1 MIELLNFVY
10 FVLFIIVLIAIA
22 IFSFKLGKSEKFD
35 KQDREM
41 HNLKLLAD
49 GLMHA
54 ERSRTEEI
62 EKSIGGITS
71 VNISPLRYVQL
82 IRAEEELNRIRN
94 AK

>member
-1 MIELLNFVY
+1 MNELLN
-10 FVLFIIVLIAIA
+10 IIYSGLGILAIA
-22 IFSFKLGKSEKFD
+22 LLSFKIGKSEKFD
-35 KQDREM
+35 KKDREM

-54 ERSRTEEI
+54 ERERVKEI

-71 VNISPLRYVQL
+71 VNLSPLRYVQL
-82 IRAEEELNRIRN
+82 VRAEEELNRIRN

>member
-1 MIELLNFVY
+1 MNELLNFVY
-10 FVLFIIVLIAIA
+10 FVLFTIAVS
-22 IFSFKLGKSEKFD
+22 IFSFKIGKSEKLD

-41 HNLKLLAD
+41 YNLKLLAD

-54 ERSRTEEI
+54 ERARVEEI

-82 IRAEEELNRIRN
+82 VRAEEELNRIRN

>member
-1 MIELLNFVY
+1 MNEFLNFIY
-10 FVLFIIVLIAIA
+10 FVFFTISIS
-22 IFSFKLGKSEKFD
+22 IFSFKIGKSEKLD

-41 HNLKLLAD
+41 YNLKLLAD

-54 ERSRTEEI
+54 ERSRVEEI

>member
-1 MIELLNFVY
+1 MNELLNFIY
-10 FVLFIIVLIAIA
+10 FVLFTIAIA
-22 IFSFKLGKSEKFD
+22 IFSFKIGKSEKFD

-41 HNLKLLAD
+41 YNLKLLAD

-54 ERSRTEEI
+54 ERSRVEEI

-82 IRAEEELNRIRN
+82 VRAEEELNRIRN

>member
-1 MIELLNFVY
+1 MNELLNFIY
-10 FVLFIIVLIAIA
+10 FVLFTIAVS
-22 IFSFKLGKSEKFD
+22 IFSFKIGKSEKLD

-41 HNLKLLAD
+41 HNLKLLSD

-54 ERSRTEEI
+54 ERARVEEI

-71 VNISPLRYVQL
+71 VNISPTRYVQL
-82 IRAEEELNRIRN
+82 VRAEKELNRIRN

>member
-1 MIELLNFVY
+1 MNEFLNFIY
-10 FVLFIIVLIAIA
+10 FVLFTIAIS
-22 IFSFKLGKSEKFD
+22 IFSFKIGKSEKLD
-35 KQDREM
+35 KQDRKM
-41 HNLKLLAD
+41 YNLKLLSD

-54 ERSRTEEI
+54 EQARVEEI
-62 EKSIGGITS
+62 KKSIGGITS

>member
-1 MIELLNFVY
+1 MNEFLNFIY
-10 FVLFIIVLIAIA
+10 FVLFTIAIS
-22 IFSFKLGKSEKFD
+22 IFSFKIGKSEKLY

-41 HNLKLLAD
+41 YNLKLLSD

-54 ERSRTEEI
+54 EQARVEEI
-62 EKSIGGITS
+62 KKSIGGITS

>member
-1 MIELLNFVY
+1 MNEFLNFIY
-10 FVLFIIVLIAIA
+10 FVLFTISIS
-22 IFSFKLGKSEKFD
+22 IFSFKIGKSEKLD

-41 HNLKLLAD
+41 YNLKLLAD

-54 ERSRTEEI
+54 ERSRVEEI

-94 AK
+94 VK

>member
-1 MIELLNFVY
+1 MNELLNFVY
-10 FVLFIIVLIAIA
+10 FVLFTIAVS
-22 IFSFKLGKSEKFD
+22 IFSFKIGKSEKLD

-41 HNLKLLAD
+41 HNLKLLSD
-49 GLMHA
+49 SLMHA
-54 ERSRTEEI
+54 EQARVEEI

-94 AK
+94 VK

>member
-1 MIELLNFVY
+1 MNELLNFIY
-10 FVLFIIVLIAIA
+10 FVLFTIAVS
-22 IFSFKLGKSEKFD
+22 IFSFKIGKSEKLD

-41 HNLKLLAD
+41 YNLKLLAD

-54 ERSRTEEI
+54 ERARIEDI

-82 IRAEEELNRIRN
+82 VRAEEELNRIRN
-94 AK
+94 AE

>member
-1 MIELLNFVY
+1 MNEFLNFIY
-10 FVLFIIVLIAIA
+10 FVLFTIAIS
-22 IFSFKLGKSEKFD
+22 IFSFKIGKSEKLD

-41 HNLKLLAD
+41 YNLKLLAD

-54 ERSRTEEI
+54 EQARVEEI
-62 EKSIGGITS
+62 KKSIGGITS
-71 VNISPLRYVQL
+71 ENISPLRYVQL

>member
-10 FVLFIIVLIAIA
+10 FVLFIIAIS
-22 IFSFKLGKSEKFD
+22 IFSFKLGKSEKLD

-41 HNLKLLAD
+41 HNLKLFAD

-54 ERSRTEEI
+54 ERLRIEEI

-82 IRAEEELNRIRN
+82 VRAEEELNRIRN

>member
-1 MIELLNFVY
+1 MNELLSFVY
-10 FVLFIIVLIAIA
+10 FVLFTIAVS
-22 IFSFKLGKSEKFD
+22 IFSFKIGKSEKLD

-41 HNLKLLAD
+41 YNLKLLAD

-54 ERSRTEEI
+54 ERARVEEI

-82 IRAEEELNRIRN
+82 VRAEEELNRIRN

>member
-1 MIELLNFVY
+1 MNELLNFIY
-10 FVLFIIVLIAIA
+10 FVLFTIAVS
-22 IFSFKLGKSEKFD
+22 IFSFKIGKSEKFD

-41 HNLKLLAD
+41 YNLKLFAD

-54 ERSRTEEI
+54 ERARVEEI

-82 IRAEEELNRIRN
+82 VRAEEELNRIRN
-94 AK
+94 AE

>member
-1 MIELLNFVY
+1 MNELLNFIY
-10 FVLFIIVLIAIA
+10 FVLFTIALS
-22 IFSFKLGKSEKFD
+22 IFSFKIGNSEKLD

-41 HNLKLLAD
+41 FNLKLLAD

-54 ERSRTEEI
+54 ERARVEEI

-82 IRAEEELNRIRN
+82 VRAEEELNRIRN
-94 AK
+94 AE

>member
-1 MIELLNFVY
+1 MNELLNFIY
-10 FVLFIIVLIAIA
+10 FVLFTIAIA
-22 IFSFKLGKSEKFD
+22 IFAFKIGKSEKLD
-35 KQDREM
+35 KKDREM

-54 ERSRTEEI
+54 ERARVEEI

-82 IRAEEELNRIRN
+82 VRAEEELNRIRN

>member
-1 MIELLNFVY
+1 MNEFLNFVY
-10 FVLFIIVLIAIA
+10 FVLFTISVS
-22 IFSFKLGKSEKFD
+22 IFSFKIGKSEKLD

-49 GLMHA
+49 GLIHA
-54 ERSRTEEI
+54 ERARVEEI

-82 IRAEEELNRIRN
+82 VRAEEELNRIRN

>member
-1 MIELLNFVY
+1 MNELLNFIY
-10 FVLFIIVLIAIA
+10 FVLFTIAVS
-22 IFSFKLGKSEKFD
+22 IFAFKIGKSEKLD

-41 HNLKLLAD
+41 YNLKLLSD

-54 ERSRTEEI
+54 ERSRFEEI
-62 EKSIGGITS
+62 EKSIGGINS

-82 IRAEEELNRIRN
+82 VRAEEELNRIRN

>member
-1 MIELLNFVY
+1 MNEFLNFIY
-10 FVLFIIVLIAIA
+10 FVLFTIAVS
-22 IFSFKLGKSEKFD
+22 IFSFKIGKSEKLD

-41 HNLKLLAD
+41 YNLKLLAD

-54 ERSRTEEI
+54 ERARVEEI

-82 IRAEEELNRIRN
+82 IRAEEELNRIHN